1 MPVGVW
7 KSVINRLISVSERGN
22 GPMGYAAVAAAFTAV
37 QPFVE
42 HGFGVQGYLLTKIV
56 GISSLPR

>member
-7 KSVINRLISVSERGN
+7 GPVINIVISALYIVSGSL
-22 GPMGYAAVAAAFTAV
+22 GYAALAAAFTAV
-37 QPFVE
+37 QPFGE
-42 HGFGVQGYLLTKIV
+42 QDFGVQGYLLTKIV